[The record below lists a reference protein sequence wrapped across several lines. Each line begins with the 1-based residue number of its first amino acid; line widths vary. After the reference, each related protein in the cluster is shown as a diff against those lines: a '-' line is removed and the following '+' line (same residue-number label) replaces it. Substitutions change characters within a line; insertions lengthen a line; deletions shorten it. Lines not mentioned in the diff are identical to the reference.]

1 MPQVMDRREF
11 LSRTV
16 WGAIPLAMFSGP
28 LWGQQPQQP
37 QQQPLGPAAVG
48 PARQAEPP
56 RQVDPRV
63 TAILNLWEKNT
74 AQITRMSG
82 TFSRMTYDDV
92 FGVEKRS
99 TGQFM
104 YETPDKGRIDF
115 FAVKLPNGAI
125 NEGKQTSRNIDYK
138 IVTDDPQR
146 WVCTGTQV
154 LIIDDSAK
162 SVQQVDIPPQYQGQN
177 IVDGPL
183 PFLFG
188 IKAQKALQR
197 YQLDIGARHS
207 EQIYHLV
214 AKPLLRQDAQE
225 WSVAEVMLNPQSF
238 LPQAIRTFDPAGT
251 KETVYV
257 FSGDQKVNPRWLFDP
272 FTTRSLGISNYK
284 VTKQTTAE
292 VAPEMRTV
300 PKSVIK

>member
-1 MPQVMDRREF
+1 MDRREF

-16 WGAIPLAMFSGP
+16 WGAIPVALFGSP
-28 LWGQQPQQP
+28 LWGQQPQQG
-37 QQQPLGPAAVG
+37 QQPLGQAVIG
-48 PARQAEPP
+48 PAPGPAPA

-63 TAILNLWEKNT
+63 TAILGLWEKNT
-74 AQITRMSG
+74 AGINRMSG
-82 TFSRMTYDDV
+82 SFSRMTYDDV

-99 TGQFM
+99 VGQFM
-104 YETPDKGRIDF
+104 YEAPDKGRIDLN
-115 FAVKLPNGAI
+115 AVELPKSAI
-125 NEGKQTSRNIDYK
+125 NQGKQTSKGVNYK
-138 IVTDDPQR
+138 VVADDPQR

-154 LIIDDSAK
+154 LVIDDTSK

-188 IKAQKALQR
+188 IKAEKAERR
-197 YQLDIGARHS
+197 YQLEIGSRHS
-207 EQIYHLV
+207 AEIYHLV

-225 WSVAEVMLNPQSF
+225 WSVAEVMLNPQTF

-257 FSGDQKVNPRWLFDP
+257 FNADQKVNPRWIFDP
-272 FTTRSLGISNYK
+272 FTSRNLGISNYK